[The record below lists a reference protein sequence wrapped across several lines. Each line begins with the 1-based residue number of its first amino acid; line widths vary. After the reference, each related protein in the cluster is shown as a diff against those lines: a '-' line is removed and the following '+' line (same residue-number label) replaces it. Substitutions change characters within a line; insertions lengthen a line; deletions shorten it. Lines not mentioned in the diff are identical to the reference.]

1 MDRHSNFL
9 AMKRLHNQTA
19 VVTGASS
26 GIGQGI
32 AIALAK
38 EGAHVCINYHSS
50 EDGAKETLQHIREAG
65 GEAFIHQADVS
76 DPDHVKEMFRTTI
89 EKYGTVDVLINNAG
103 IQKDAPFLEM
113 SHDDWQKVI
122 NINLSGQFYCA
133 QEAAKEFIRRGI
145 VENRSKAAG
154 KIICISSVHDII
166 PWAGHVNYATAKGGI
181 LMFMK
186 SLAQE
191 LAELKIRVNAISP
204 GAIKTNINRD
214 AWETEE
220 AREKLMKLIPS
231 QRIGDAEDI
240 GLAAVWLASDESD
253 YVQGQTI
260 YIDGGMTLYPGFK
273 DNG

>member
-1 MDRHSNFL
+1 
-9 AMKRLHNQTA
+9 MKRLHNQTA
-19 VVTGASS
+19 IVTGASS

-50 EDGAKETLQHIREAG
+50 EEGAQETLQHIREAG
-65 GEAFIHQADVS
+65 GEAFIHKADVS
-76 DPDHVKEMFRTTI
+76 DPDDVKEMFRETI
-89 EKYGTVDVLINNAG
+89 EKYKTVDILINNAG

-113 SHDDWQKVI
+113 SHKDWQKVI
-122 NINLSGQFYCA
+122 NVNLSGQFYCA
-133 QEAAKEFIRRGI
+133 QEAAKEFMRRGV
-145 VENRSKAAG
+145 VEGRSKAAG

-186 SLAQE
+186 TLAQE
-191 LAELKIRVNAISP
+191 LAEHKIRVNAISP
-204 GAIKTNINRD
+204 GAIKTNINKE

-220 AREKLMKLIPS
+220 AREQLMKLIPY
-231 QRIGDAEDI
+231 QRIGDAEDV
-240 GLAAVWLASDESD
+240 GKTAVWLASDESD

-273 DNG
+273 GNG